1 MISSNTVLVPI
12 DLTEQT
18 QEVAVDILNIAKKF
32 DWTIYFVYPFSQ
44 EEMLS
49 EHDPDQ
55 SMEELLSSM
64 RAIFSD
70 TLIHG
75 ETVQGDLSE
84 VILKISATEEI
95 LLIVL
100 IHEDV
105 KNLKYGALMG
115 QLSTL
120 MEKCH
125 TPILTIPDIRTIKG
139 VQHIGLL
146 SSFHTNEIESLEV
159 VDNLFN
165 HLASIIAFHI
175 YDKDAERINSQMKQ
189 WELDVRG
196 NIRSTHLT
204 FLTYRAD
211 DIISGVKSI
220 INEYQLDLL
229 VVTSI
234 SKSFIE
240 TLFSK
245 NILKEFIHHPLITPT
260 LFIKCS

>member
-18 QEVAVDILNIAKKF
+18 QEVATDILNIAKKF
-32 DWTIYFVYPFSQ
+32 DWTIYFVHPFSQ
-44 EEMLS
+44 EEILS
-49 EHDPDQ
+49 EYDPDQ
-55 SMEELLSSM
+55 SMEELLTSM
-64 RAIFSD
+64 RAIFSN
-70 TLIHG
+70 TLIQG
-75 ETVQGDLSE
+75 EAVQGDLSD
-84 VILKISATEEI
+84 VVLNISATEEI

-105 KNLKYGALMG
+105 KNLKYSAMMG

-125 TPILTIPDIRTIKG
+125 TPILTIPDISKIKG
-139 VQHIGLL
+139 IQHIGLM
-146 SSFHTNEIESLEV
+146 SSFHANEIESLGV

-165 HLASIIAFHI
+165 HIASIIAFHI
-175 YDKDAERINSQMKQ
+175 YDKDAEYVNSQMKQ

-204 FLTYRAD
+204 FLTYKAD

-220 INEYQLDLL
+220 ISEYQLDLL

>member
-1 MISSNTVLVPI
+1 MSNNTVLVPI

-18 QEVAVDILNIAKKF
+18 KEVAINVLNIAQKF
-32 DWTIYFVYPFSQ
+32 NWTIYFVHPFSR
-44 EEMLS
+44 EEILS
-49 EHDPDQ
+49 EHDPDK
-55 SMEELLSSM
+55 SMEELLTSM
-64 RAIFSD
+64 RAIFSN
-70 TLIHG
+70 TLIQG
-75 ETVQGDLSE
+75 EAVQGDLSE
-84 VILKISATEEI
+84 VILNINATEEI

-105 KNLKYGALMG
+105 KSLKYSALMG

-125 TPILTIPDIRTIKG
+125 TPILTIPDIGKIKG
-139 VQHIGLL
+139 IQHIGLM
-146 SSFHTNEIESLEV
+146 SSFHASEIESLEV

-175 YDKDAERINSQMKQ
+175 YDKDAERVNSQMNQ

-196 NIRSTHLT
+196 NISSTNLT
-204 FLTYRAD
+204 FLIYKSD
-211 DIISGVKSI
+211 DIISGLKSI
-220 INEYQLDLL
+220 IYEYQLDLL

-234 SKSFIE
+234 SKSFVE

-245 NILKEFIHHPLITPT
+245 NILKELIHHPLITPT